1 MYFIVIAASSET
13 NVRTPAEIASSYS
26 DVESFSRLV
35 CGALLL
41 PTIAATTGKIFFS
54 SVTSN
59 FQRTLLVSHSLVLQ
73 QPKHATTVFLN
84 YMHQFTYSLLFTR
97 YWSVCT
103 PWDIMCEL
111 QGGIAFVAVKGIAKL
126 YFKQQQ
132 YLRQARRTI
141 RNFDE
146 QTANAT
152 EL

>member
-1 MYFIVIAASSET
+1 
-13 NVRTPAEIASSYS
+13 
-26 DVESFSRLV
+26 
-35 CGALLL
+35 
-41 PTIAATTGKIFFS
+41 
-54 SVTSN
+54 
-59 FQRTLLVSHSLVLQ
+59 
-73 QPKHATTVFLN
+73 
-84 YMHQFTYSLLFTR
+84 
-97 YWSVCT
+97 
-103 PWDIMCEL
+103 MCEL